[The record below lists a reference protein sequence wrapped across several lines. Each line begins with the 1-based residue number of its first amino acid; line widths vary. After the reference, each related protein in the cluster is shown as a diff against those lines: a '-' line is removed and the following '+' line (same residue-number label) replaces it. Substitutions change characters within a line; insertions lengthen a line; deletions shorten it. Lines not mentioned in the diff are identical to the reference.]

1 MIIYLIRHGRQNST
15 DCNVNVPLSAEGI
28 RQAEL
33 LGERMKNYKI
43 DALYSSDL
51 KRAVETAQVAFKDR
65 PELADNIKIRPGIAE
80 IDFGS
85 LTGVH
90 DSEVKRFYKEY
101 YEEQLNDFMEGKS
114 QKGTALDE
122 VNEYV
127 GEFFVPNAEM
137 WYPDGENGPQV
148 LERVMPVL
156 HEWIDSGKQ
165 NIAVVT
171 HGGVIRILLCALFGG
186 DFAKRLMFGTSLEN
200 CSITQIHFDEK
211 KHGFY
216 LDRFNDFAH
225 LEKYPDLMRSTFL
238 APNGD
243 M

>member
-1 MIIYLIRHGRQNST
+1 MVIYLIRHARQNST
-15 DCNVNVPLSAEGI
+15 DCNVNVPLSAEGR

-33 LGERMKNYKI
+33 LGKRMNKYKI

-51 KRAVETAQVAFKDR
+51 IRAVETAKIAFKDR
-65 PELADNIKIRPGIAE
+65 KELSDNIIIRPGIAE

-101 YEEQLNDFMEGKS
+101 YDEQLDDFMEGKS

-122 VNEYV
+122 VNEFV

-171 HGGVIRILLCALFGG
+171 HGGVIRILLCA
-186 DFAKRLMFGTSLEN
+186 
-200 CSITQIHFDEK
+200 
-211 KHGFY
+211 
-216 LDRFNDFAH
+216 
-225 LEKYPDLMRSTFL
+225 
-238 APNGD
+238 
-243 M
+243 

>member
-51 KRAVETAQVAFKDR
+51 KRAVETAQVAFKDC

-114 QKGTALDE
+114 
-122 VNEYV
+122 
-127 GEFFVPNAEM
+127 
-137 WYPDGENGPQV
+137 
-148 LERVMPVL
+148 
-156 HEWIDSGKQ
+156 
-165 NIAVVT
+165 
-171 HGGVIRILLCALFGG
+171 
-186 DFAKRLMFGTSLEN
+186 
-200 CSITQIHFDEK
+200 
-211 KHGFY
+211 
-216 LDRFNDFAH
+216 
-225 LEKYPDLMRSTFL
+225 
-238 APNGD
+238 
-243 M
+243 

>member
-90 DSEVKRFYKEY
+90 DSEVSVFIKNIMKNSLMTLWR
-101 YEEQLNDFMEGKS
+101 EE
-114 QKGTALDE
+114 
-122 VNEYV
+122 
-127 GEFFVPNAEM
+127 P
-137 WYPDGENGPQV
+137 
-148 LERVMPVL
+148 ER
-156 HEWIDSGKQ
+156 
-165 NIAVVT
+165 N
-171 HGGVIRILLCALFGG
+171 
-186 DFAKRLMFGTSLEN
+186 
-200 CSITQIHFDEK
+200 
-211 KHGFY
+211 
-216 LDRFNDFAH
+216 
-225 LEKYPDLMRSTFL
+225 STR
-238 APNGD
+238 
-243 M
+243 